1 MSLNSSRI
9 LWQLLQRELI
19 GLASLCFPA
28 VCPLCR
34 QALRTSSLFCFSCF
48 EAISP
53 ITSPCCCRCG
63 LPFAAVDGGDHLC
76 QSCLQDPPPFLWVKS
91 VGLYEE
97 TLRRAVHKFKYEG
110 DFNLD
115 QPLAALMEDAM
126 QGLLEDY
133 RPDLLLPVPLYITRL
148 RQRSYNQALLLA
160 RALGRCWQ
168 LPVASRLLLRIRP
181 TLPQIGLKAAQ
192 RRRNLRDAFALS
204 RPLQGE
210 RVLLIDDVMTTGATA
225 RECSRVLMDGG
236 AGEVAVAVLARA
248 RLHG

>member
-1 MSLNSSRI
+1 
-9 LWQLLQRELI
+9 
-19 GLASLCFPA
+19 
-28 VCPLCR
+28 V
-34 QALRTSSLFCFSCF
+34 
-48 EAISP
+48 
-53 ITSPCCCRCG
+53 RCD

-76 QSCLQDPPPFLWVKS
+76 QSCLLDPPPFLWAKS
-91 VGLYEE
+91 AGLYEA

-115 QPLAALMEDAM
+115 RPLAALMEDAM

-133 RPDLLLPVPLYITRL
+133 RPDLLLPVPLYLTRL
-148 RQRSYNQALLLA
+148 RQRNYNQALLLA
-160 RALGRCWQ
+160 RALGRSWQ

-181 TLPQIGLKAAQ
+181 TPPQIGLKAAQ
-192 RRRNLRDAFALS
+192 RRRNLRGAFCLS
-204 RPLQGE
+204 RSLQGE

-225 RECSRVLMDGG
+225 RECARTLLDGG